1 MYSKK
6 QMGYPSGGYS
16 ITPPPGYD
24 GSRFKSRSDGRD
36 DAFPPYDKP
45 ARTYTAEKKPSD
57 NNTRSSTYDDDD
69 VFSFDTPKAE
79 KSNSIFPILKNGIS
93 NEELPF
99 VFDRFYKSDKSRGLD
114 KTGVGLG
121 LYIARTII
129 DAHEEQIFVRSEYEK
144 NCEFVFTLAQGK

>member
-57 NNTRSSTYDDDD
+57 NDTRSSTYDDDD

-93 NEELPF
+93 NEELLIIALLI
-99 VFDRFYKSDKSRGLD
+99 VLISENNISSEL
-114 KTGVGLG
+114 VLMLG
-121 LYIARTII
+121 LLL
-129 DAHEEQIFVRSEYEK
+129 
-144 NCEFVFTLAQGK
+144 CL

>member
-57 NNTRSSTYDDDD
+57 NNNTRSNTYDDDD

-93 NEELPF
+93 NEELLIIALLI
-99 VFDRFYKSDKSRGLD
+99 VLISENNISSEL
-114 KTGVGLG
+114 VLMLG
-121 LYIARTII
+121 LLL
-129 DAHEEQIFVRSEYEK
+129 
-144 NCEFVFTLAQGK
+144 CL

>member
-57 NNTRSSTYDDDD
+57 NNSNIRSSTYDDDD

-93 NEELPF
+93 NEELLIIALLI
-99 VFDRFYKSDKSRGLD
+99 VLISENNISSEL
-114 KTGVGLG
+114 VLMLG
-121 LYIARTII
+121 LLL
-129 DAHEEQIFVRSEYEK
+129 
-144 NCEFVFTLAQGK
+144 CL